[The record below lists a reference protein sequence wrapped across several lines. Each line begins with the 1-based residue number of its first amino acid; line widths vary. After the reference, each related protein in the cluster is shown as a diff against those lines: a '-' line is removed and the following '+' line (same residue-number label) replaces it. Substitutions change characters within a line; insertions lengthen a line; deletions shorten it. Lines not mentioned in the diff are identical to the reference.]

1 MSFLHA
7 NQVIFQKNRL
17 SLLIF
22 ESKTS
27 TYRHIRFYKKYG
39 VDLMNKKNK
48 NPQEETPSVLK
59 KAANQ
64 IEEPEKESADSTSE
78 AIQQEALLEEVQKW
92 KDLALRSQAEM
103 ENLRKR
109 TQIDVEKAHKYAIV
123 SFAKELLNVADCLN
137 GAITHA
143 EKGIE
148 NLKQSGNEECVTFLE
163 NLLKGVQMTE
173 KQLSTAFEHNGIQ
186 KMQSLG
192 VVFDPNLHKV
202 IQEVEDDT
210 KEAGTIV
217 QELQTGY
224 TISGDR
230 VLREAMVIV
239 SK

>member
-1 MSFLHA
+1 
-7 NQVIFQKNRL
+7 
-17 SLLIF
+17 
-22 ESKTS
+22 
-27 TYRHIRFYKKYG
+27 
-39 VDLMNKKNK
+39 MNKKTK
-48 NPQEETPSVLK
+48 TSQEDVSSVLK
-59 KAANQ
+59 NTATE
-64 IEEPEKESADSTSE
+64 IEEPVAEENKEPQENVE
-78 AIQQEALLEEVQKW
+78 AALVEEAQKW

-137 GAITHA
+137 GAVSHA

-148 NLKQSGNEECVTFLE
+148 TLRQSGNEECVAFLE

-173 KQLSTAFEHNGIQ
+173 KQLMTAFEKNGVQ

-202 IQEVEDDT
+202 IQEIEDDT
-210 KEAGTIV
+210 KEVGTIV

>member
-1 MSFLHA
+1 
-7 NQVIFQKNRL
+7 
-17 SLLIF
+17 
-22 ESKTS
+22 
-27 TYRHIRFYKKYG
+27 
-39 VDLMNKKNK
+39 MNKKTK
-48 NPQEETPSVLK
+48 ASQEEKSSVLNS
-59 KAANQ
+59 AATE
-64 IEEPEKESADSTSE
+64 IEEPVEKITEEERDTTIE
-78 AIQQEALLEEVQKW
+78 ELTQQAQKW
-92 KDLALRSQAEM
+92 QDLALRSQAEM

-109 TQIDVEKAHKYAIV
+109 TQIDIEKAHKYAIV

-137 GAITHA
+137 GAVSHA
-143 EKGIE
+143 QKGIE
-148 NLKQSGNEECVTFLE
+148 TLKQNGNEECVTFLE

-173 KQLSTAFEHNGIQ
+173 KQLMTAFEKNGVQ

-202 IQEVEDDT
+202 IQEIEDDS
-210 KEAGTIV
+210 KEVGTIV